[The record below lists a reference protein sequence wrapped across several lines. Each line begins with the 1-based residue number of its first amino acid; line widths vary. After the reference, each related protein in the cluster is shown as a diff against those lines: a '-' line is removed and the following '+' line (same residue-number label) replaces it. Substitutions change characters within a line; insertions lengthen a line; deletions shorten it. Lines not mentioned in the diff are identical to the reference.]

1 MVWQEMQDCRKEQ
14 MNGLNEEKPT
24 IKQNSNPKGSEP

>member
-14 MNGLNEEKPT
+14 KNGLNKEKHT
-24 IKQNSNPKGSEP
+24 IKQSSAPKGSEP